1 MHENKD
7 EEAKKIVE
15 NAKQKKKEIPSVAHD
30 PRCQR
35 GKIATLRF
43 VALAHGQQQA
53 VRSPKP
59 FATLGASHTCQT
71 VNRNSALAYEVFEKE
86 DKDFTPWLNEKLNI
100 EIHISPK
107 TLGETAKSKK
117 GDMGWIH

>member
-1 MHENKD
+1 MMIFHFRAEGEMHENKD
-7 EEAKKIVE
+7 KEAKRLLKMQ
-15 NAKQKKKEIPSVAHD
+15 NKRKKKYYALH

-43 VALAHGQQQA
+43 VAFAHGQQQA

-71 VNRNSALAYEVFEKE
+71 ASRNSALR
-86 DKDFTPWLNEKLNI
+86 P
-100 EIHISPK
+100 
-107 TLGETAKSKK
+107 
-117 GDMGWIH
+117 

>member
-1 MHENKD
+1 MMIFHFRAGREMHENKD

-15 NAKQKKKEIPSVAHD
+15 NAKQKKKEIYALH

-43 VALAHGQQQA
+43 GAFALGQQQA

-59 FATLGASHTCQT
+59 FATLSASHTC
-71 VNRNSALAYEVFEKE
+71 
-86 DKDFTPWLNEKLNI
+86 
-100 EIHISPK
+100 
-107 TLGETAKSKK
+107 
-117 GDMGWIH
+117 

>member
-1 MHENKD
+1 MQNKR
-7 EEAKKIVE
+7 
-15 NAKQKKKEIPSVAHD
+15 KKKYYALHTQ
-30 PRCQR
+30 CQR

-43 VALAHGQQQA
+43 VAFALRQQQA

-59 FATLGASHTCQT
+59 FATLSASHTCQT
-71 VNRNSALAYEVFEKE
+71 VNRNSALACKVFEKE

-107 TLGETAKSKK
+107 R
-117 GDMGWIH
+117 